1 MLLQQDFELFSSGN
15 IKGVLYMSENR
26 TMPTV
31 LRKDGF
37 DIRIY
42 PNDHLPAHVHVIK
55 SGEEAKI
62 NLGGENESPELLSVT
77 SGMSRK
83 DTKKALEIVT
93 ANQSELRK
101 KWQSYHE

>member
-1 MLLQQDFELFSSGN
+1 MLLQQDFELFRDGN
-15 IKGVLYMSENR
+15 TRSDLYVSENR

-37 DIRIY
+37 DVRIY

-62 NLGGENESPELLSVT
+62 TLVGENGNPELIFVT

-93 ANQSELRK
+93 DNQLELFE